1 MRPEGRQKKMG
12 RSRSQGV
19 CIHGKWW
26 RRGKDGKLY
35 PTIWPCV
42 AQKGDPYYHD
52 KKIATKTKPVKK
64 KRIT

>member
-1 MRPEGRQKKMG
+1 MA
-12 RSRSQGV
+12 RSRYGGK

-26 RRGKDGKLY
+26 KYDKNGKLV

-52 KKIATKTKPVKK
+52 KKIATKTKPTKK